1 MIGAVAAKRGRLDA
15 GSRQDQPWS
24 LSVSVP
30 TPLVKETAFSCRL
43 FRPQPKRSCNARLS
57 HKGNSPPPAAPNV
70 QRVVKVQHV
79 SVTSVSGSALSASLS
94 GRSDTFT
101 SFGKFDDVGAKS
113 ETISQDHDE
122 ARTGNDYRG
131 SLDDYSPPRWRGCRR
146 DWPSNQYGTRGGHS

>member
-1 MIGAVAAKRGRLDA
+1 
-15 GSRQDQPWS
+15 
-24 LSVSVP
+24 
-30 TPLVKETAFSCRL
+30 
-43 FRPQPKRSCNARLS
+43 
-57 HKGNSPPPAAPNV
+57 
-70 QRVVKVQHV
+70 
-79 SVTSVSGSALSASLS
+79 VTSVSGSALSASLS